1 MKIPQRQDQ
10 VSLNAPQTGA
20 GRVPEPTMEGLG
32 SSYIKTMEGLSKSFQ
47 DISDLQFKLSM
58 NATQGQLD
66 RFNLYATQRTKQY
79 EKELSLA
86 TTQEQINDLF
96 TNYKKDIDENGVN
109 ALGTDLY
116 NGWYSREGGEKVA
129 TAEYTGSL
137 ASAQLQIN
145 LNRQAL
151 EDAGRKYNEF
161 AFEAQN
167 PEDRQKYIY
176 AWEAMLG
183 RYVTNGTISEAEKQ
197 NIQREWNLNFI
208 RTVVQQDMDLNPE
221 KTAEK
226 LRKDK
231 DYAPIITGEERLRL
245 ANEAMELAAKRK
257 NTGKDSTVELGAEVW
272 RSLYW
277 SENEKTGKKDREQA
291 SKIYDI
297 FANHQEQ
304 AKKILAKWLGKDEKE
319 VSYENVEDVL
329 AKMNA
334 TLDRENQD
342 RQFEFMENLD
352 TIKQNQNL
360 LFQVKEMDEKDKNKV
375 KSIYVPS
382 GEKLYNAFLEGK
394 LKDTLSNPGQLTSL
408 FKSYQNL
415 TDTKEAKY
423 YSKKNKKSYED
434 IFKRQ
439 QDIATLYVKGIRSD
453 KEVLED
459 EEGEPWQAQMRGS
472 FQAVFNAIDK
482 TGAGTKE
489 LQESNMARF
498 TSELWQIMQPEKLF
512 DPNANFTEDE
522 TKKIVSALEFAFVK
536 SGLPSDYAILFF
548 NATPAIKNQGTVR
561 KILDG
566 FRKSKPVELEPFVPF
581 SSGRYY

>member
-10 VSLNAPQTGA
+10 VSLEAPRTAA
-20 GRVPEPTMEGLG
+20 GNVPEPTTAGLG
-32 SSYIKTMEGLSKSFQ
+32 NSYIKTMQGLSKSLQ

-58 NATQGQLD
+58 NATEAQID
-66 RFNLYATQRTKQY
+66 KFNLYTAERTKQY
-79 EKELSLA
+79 EQELSLA
-86 TTQEQINDLF
+86 TTQEQIQNLF
-96 TNYKKDIDENGVN
+96 VNYKKDIDENGIN
-109 ALGTDLY
+109 TLGAELY
-116 NGWYSREGGEKVA
+116 SGWYSREGGQKVA

-137 ASAQLQIN
+137 ASAQLQIA
-145 LNRQAL
+145 LNKQAVA
-151 EDAGRKYNEF
+151 DAGRQYNEL
-161 AFEAQN
+161 AFTAN
-167 PEDRQKYIY
+167 TPEEREKYVKE
-176 AWEAMLG
+176 WEDMLG
-183 RYVTNGTISEAEKQ
+183 RYVANGTISEAEKQ
-197 NIQREWNLNFI
+197 NVQREWNLNLI
-208 RTVVQQDMDLNPE
+208 RTEVQQDMDLNPE

-231 DYAPIITGEERLRL
+231 DYATIITGEERLRL

-257 NTGKDSTVELGAEVW
+257 NTGKDSTVEIGAEVW

-394 LKDTLSNPGQLTSL
+394 LKDTISNPGQLTSL

-498 TSELWQIMQPEKLF
+498 TSELWKIMPPEKLF

-522 TKKIVSALEFAFVK
+522 TKKIVSAIEFATVK
-536 SGLPSDYAILFF
+536 SGLPVEYAKIFF
-548 NATPAIKNQGTVR
+548 NKTNSLKQQGLVR
-561 KILDG
+561 KILD
-566 FRKSKPVELEPFVPF
+566 SKGKPYGPF
-581 SSGRYY
+581 SSAMMEGYF

>member
-10 VSLNAPQTGA
+10 VSLEVPRTAA
-20 GRVPEPTMEGLG
+20 GNVPEPTTAGLG
-32 SSYIKTMEGLSKSFQ
+32 NSYIKTMQGLSKSLQ

-58 NATQGQLD
+58 NATEAQID
-66 RFNLYATQRTKQY
+66 RFNLYTAERTKQY
-79 EKELSLA
+79 EQELSLA
-86 TTQEQINDLF
+86 TTQEQIQNLF
-96 TNYKKDIDENGVN
+96 VNYKKDIDEKGINT
-109 ALGTDLY
+109 LGAELY
-116 NGWYSREGGEKVA
+116 SGWYSREGGQKVA

-137 ASAQLQIN
+137 ASAQLQIS
-145 LNRQAL
+145 LNKQAVA
-151 EDAGRKYNEF
+151 DAGRQYNEL
-161 AFEAQN
+161 AFTANN
-167 PEDRQKYIY
+167 PEEREKYVKE
-176 AWEAMLG
+176 WEDMLG

-197 NIQREWNLNFI
+197 NVQREWNLNFT
-208 RTVVQQDMDLNPE
+208 RSLVTQDMDLNPE

-245 ANEAMELAAKRK
+245 ANQAMELAAKRK

-382 GEKLYNAFLEGK
+382 GEKLYNDFLEGK
-394 LKDTLSNPGQLTSL
+394 LKETLSNPGQLTSL

-498 TSELWQIMQPEKLF
+498 TSELWKIMEPEKLF
-512 DPNANFTEDE
+512 DPNATFTEDE
-522 TKKIVSALEFAFVK
+522 TKKIVSAIEFATVK
-536 SGLPSDYAILFF
+536 SGLPVEYAKIFF
-548 NATPAIKNQGTVR
+548 NKTNSLKQQGLVR
-561 KILDG
+561 KILD
-566 FRKSKPVELEPFVPF
+566 SKGKPYGPF
-581 SSGRYY
+581 SSAMMEGYF

>member
-10 VSLNAPQTGA
+10 VSLEAPRTAA
-20 GRVPEPTMEGLG
+20 GNVPEPTTAGLG
-32 SSYIKTMEGLSKSFQ
+32 NSYIKTMQGLSKSLQ

-58 NATQGQLD
+58 NATEAQID
-66 RFNLYATQRTKQY
+66 RFNLYTAERTKQY
-79 EKELSLA
+79 EQELSLA
-86 TTQEQINDLF
+86 TTQEQIQNLF
-96 TNYKKDIDENGVN
+96 VNYKKDIDENGIN
-109 ALGTDLY
+109 TLGAELY
-116 NGWYSREGGEKVA
+116 SGWYSREGGQKVA

-137 ASAQLQIN
+137 ASAQLQIS
-145 LNRQAL
+145 LNKQAVA
-151 EDAGRKYNEF
+151 DAGRQYNEL
-161 AFEAQN
+161 AFTANN
-167 PEDRQKYIY
+167 PEEREKYVKE
-176 AWEAMLG
+176 WEDMLG

-197 NIQREWNLNFI
+197 NVQREWNLNFT
-208 RTVVQQDMDLNPE
+208 RSLVTQDMDLNPE

-231 DYAPIITGEERLRL
+231 DYAPILTGEERLRL

-277 SENEKTGKKDREQA
+277 SENEETGKNDREQA

-382 GEKLYNAFLEGK
+382 GEKLYNDFLEGN
-394 LKDTLSNPGQLTSL
+394 LKETPSNPGQLTSL

>member
-277 SENEKTGKKDREQA
+277 SENEETGKKDREQA

>member
-10 VSLNAPQTGA
+10 VSLEAPRTAA
-20 GRVPEPTMEGLG
+20 GNVPEPTTAGLG
-32 SSYIKTMEGLSKSFQ
+32 NSYIKTMQGLSKSLQ

-58 NATQGQLD
+58 NATEAQID
-66 RFNLYATQRTKQY
+66 RFNLYTAERTKQY
-79 EKELSLA
+79 EQELSLA
-86 TTQEQINDLF
+86 TTQEQIQNLF
-96 TNYKKDIDENGVN
+96 VNYKKDIDENGIN
-109 ALGTDLY
+109 TLGADLY
-116 NGWYSREGGEKVA
+116 SGWYSSEGGQKVA

-137 ASAQLQIN
+137 ASAQLQIA
-145 LNRQAL
+145 LNKQAVA
-151 EDAGRKYNEF
+151 DAGRQYNEL
-161 AFEAQN
+161 AFTAN
-167 PEDRQKYIY
+167 TPEEREKYVKE
-176 AWEAMLG
+176 WEDMLG

-197 NIQREWNLNFI
+197 NIQRNWNLNLI
-208 RTVVQQDMDLNPE
+208 RTEVQQDMDLNPE

-245 ANEAMELAAKRK
+245 ANEAMELAARRK

-394 LKDTLSNPGQLTSL
+394 LKETLSNPGQLTSL

-498 TSELWQIMQPEKLF
+498 TSELWKIMPPEELF
-512 DPNANFTEDE
+512 DPNETFTEDE
-522 TKKIVSALEFAFVK
+522 TKKIVSAIEFATVK
-536 SGLPSDYAILFF
+536 SGLPVEYAKIFF
-548 NATPAIKNQGTVR
+548 DKTNSLKQQGLVR
-561 KILDG
+561 KILD
-566 FRKSKPVELEPFVPF
+566 SKGKPYGPF
-581 SSGRYY
+581 SSAMMEGYF

>member
-10 VSLNAPQTGA
+10 VSLEAPRTAA
-20 GRVPEPTMEGLG
+20 GNVPEPTTAGLG
-32 SSYIKTMEGLSKSFQ
+32 NSYIKTMQGLSKSLQ

-58 NATQGQLD
+58 NATEAQID
-66 RFNLYATQRTKQY
+66 RFNLYTAERTKQY
-79 EKELSLA
+79 EQELSLA
-86 TTQEQINDLF
+86 TTQEQIQDLF
-96 TNYKKDIDENGVN
+96 VNYKKDIDENGIN
-109 ALGTDLY
+109 TLGADLY
-116 NGWYSREGGEKVA
+116 SGWYSREGGQKVA

-137 ASAQLQIN
+137 ASAQLQIA
-145 LNRQAL
+145 LNKQAVA
-151 EDAGRKYNEF
+151 DAGRQYNEL
-161 AFEAQN
+161 AFTAN
-167 PEDRQKYIY
+167 TPEEREKYVKE
-176 AWEAMLG
+176 WEDMLG

-197 NIQREWNLNFI
+197 NVQREWNLNFT
-208 RTVVQQDMDLNPE
+208 RSLVTQDMDLNPE

-231 DYAPIITGEERLRL
+231 DYAPILTGEERLRL
-245 ANEAMELAAKRK
+245 ANEAMELAARRK
-257 NTGKDSTVELGAEVW
+257 NTGKDSIVELGAEVW

-277 SENEKTGKKDREQA
+277 SENEETGKKDREQA

-439 QDIATLYVKGIRSD
+439 QDIASLYVKGIRSD

-498 TSELWQIMQPEKLF
+498 TSELWKIMPPEELF
-512 DPNANFTEDE
+512 DPNATFTEDE
-522 TKKIVSALEFAFVK
+522 TKKIVSAIEFATVK
-536 SGLPSDYAILFF
+536 SGLPVEYAKIFF
-548 NATPAIKNQGTVR
+548 NKTNSLKQQGLVR
-561 KILDG
+561 KILD
-566 FRKSKPVELEPFVPF
+566 SKGQPYGPF
-581 SSGRYY
+581 SSAMMEGYF

>member
-10 VSLNAPQTGA
+10 VSLEAPRTAA
-20 GRVPEPTMEGLG
+20 GNVPEPTTAGLG
-32 SSYIKTMEGLSKSFQ
+32 NSYIKTMQGLSKSLQ

-58 NATQGQLD
+58 NATEAQID
-66 RFNLYATQRTKQY
+66 KFNLYTAERTKQY
-79 EKELSLA
+79 EQELSLA
-86 TTQEQINDLF
+86 TTQEQIQNLF
-96 TNYKKDIDENGVN
+96 VNYKKDIDENGIN
-109 ALGTDLY
+109 TLGADLY
-116 NGWYSREGGEKVA
+116 SGWYSREGGQKVA

-137 ASAQLQIN
+137 ASAQLQIS
-145 LNRQAL
+145 LNKQAVA
-151 EDAGRKYNEF
+151 DAGRQYNEL
-161 AFEAQN
+161 AFTANN
-167 PEDRQKYIY
+167 PEEREKYVKE
-176 AWEAMLG
+176 WEDMLG

-197 NIQREWNLNFI
+197 NVQREWNLNFT
-208 RTVVQQDMDLNPE
+208 RSLVTQDMDLNPE

-231 DYAPIITGEERLRL
+231 DYAPILTGEERLRL

-257 NTGKDSTVELGAEVW
+257 NTGKDRTVELGAEVW

-277 SENEKTGKKDREQA
+277 SENEETGKNDREQA

-394 LKDTLSNPGQLTSL
+394 LKETLSNPGQLTSL

-472 FQAVFNAIDK
+472 FQSVFNAIDK

-522 TKKIVSALEFAFVK
+522 TKKIVSAIEFAFVK

-548 NATPAIKNQGTVR
+548 NATPAVKNQGTVR